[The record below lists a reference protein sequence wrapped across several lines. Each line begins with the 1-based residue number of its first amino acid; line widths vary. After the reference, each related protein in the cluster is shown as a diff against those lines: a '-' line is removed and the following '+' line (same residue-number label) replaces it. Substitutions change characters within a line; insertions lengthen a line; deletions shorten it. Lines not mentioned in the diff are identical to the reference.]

1 VRANLNLY
9 SYSKISL
16 FFAERAALVETAIC
30 EAKEY
35 ASRVQAES
43 NKPVKR

>member
-1 VRANLNLY
+1 MFTTYYFA
-9 SYSKISL
+9 I
-16 FFAERAALVETAIC
+16 AERAALIEAAIC

-43 NKPVKR
+43 YKPVKR